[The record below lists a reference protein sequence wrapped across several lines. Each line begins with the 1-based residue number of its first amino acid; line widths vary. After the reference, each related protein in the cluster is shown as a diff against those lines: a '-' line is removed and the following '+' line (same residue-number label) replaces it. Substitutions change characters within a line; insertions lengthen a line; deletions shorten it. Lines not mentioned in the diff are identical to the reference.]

1 MAMAA
6 NAPDGLLSRPFR
18 GSDTIRMG
26 LLTKRQLTSS
36 AWRRLFEDVYV
47 HESVPLTH
55 RAKCQAVALLLP
67 PGAAIGGASAAHLLG
82 ADVVGRDA
90 RVEVTSPRAQR
101 IPDRPGV
108 VTRYSELQAGDIV
121 FRDGIPVTTPVRTA
135 FDVARR
141 GELDDAVV
149 AVDALLRVCGVE
161 PAAIAAYASAGR
173 TGWRGV
179 RQLGGVLAQAASGAE
194 SPMETRLRLVLTR
207 SGLPMP
213 VLQHRVFDQ
222 SGLFVAR
229 LDLAYVE
236 SRLGVEYDGEC
247 HWEPRAVRRDLRR
260 QNALRALGW
269 SLLRFTA
276 DDVLRNPIRVVAQV
290 DAAAREAVGR
300 VSRGPAER

>member
-1 MAMAA
+1 
-6 NAPDGLLSRPFR
+6 
-18 GSDTIRMG
+18 
-26 LLTKRQLTSS
+26 
-36 AWRRLFEDVYV
+36 
-47 HESVPLTH
+47 
-55 RAKCQAVALLLP
+55 
-67 PGAAIGGASAAHLLG
+67 
-82 ADVVGRDA
+82 
-90 RVEVTSPRAQR
+90 
-101 IPDRPGV
+101 
-108 VTRYSELQAGDIV
+108 
-121 FRDGIPVTTPVRTA
+121 
-135 FDVARR
+135 
-141 GELDDAVV
+141 
-149 AVDALLRVCGVE
+149 
-161 PAAIAAYASAGR
+161 
-173 TGWRGV
+173 
-179 RQLGGVLAQAASGAE
+179 
-194 SPMETRLRLVLTR
+194 METRLRLVLTR

-276 DDVLRNPIRVVAQV
+276 DDVLRYPIRVVAQV